1 MITHVVFFKLKDR
14 SPESV
19 EQARAKLQ
27 NMEGKISELLHIE
40 VGADVIHS
48 ERSYDLALITK
59 FNSLE
64 DLKAYNVH
72 PVHQDVLAY
81 MVEAKDGVAPCVDFE
96 S

>member
-1 MITHVVFFKLKDR
+1 MITHIVFFKMKDR

-19 EQARAKLQ
+19 QRTKDKLV
-27 NMEGKISELLHIE
+27 NMEGKIPQLLSIE
-40 VGADVIHS
+40 VGTDVLHS

-64 DLKAYNVH
+64 DLQAYNVH
-72 PVHQDVLAY
+72 PVHQDVIAY
-81 MVEAKDGVAPCVDFE
+81 MGEHKDGVAPCVDFE

>member
-72 PVHQDVLAY
+72 PSTR
-81 MVEAKDGVAPCVDFE
+81 MCSPIWAKPKTASLPA
-96 S
+96 